1 MTRSDHSATP
11 APQGRTDA
19 TRPSRTRRG
28 NHRQPYPNAPAR
40 ASSPRRGALRA
51 SIPRRPRPAPTV
63 PTPATVWTCGPTVVD
78 PDATWAAPILTKIVT
93 SFSKSGDRIVLMPWP
108 TATPRPL
115 ITPGKTGGLTD
126 HTPTTEPDDHL
137 ATALATI
144 DDLDRTAA
152 LIHLQ
157 RDPTASVAASRPFW
171 TDLQETPEAP
181 HPLPTHTHTDYAPDT
196 AASQLDATTATTDLI
211 ITSLRP
217 EHSGDRAS
225 DHVALLA
232 ARLLRVG
239 GILAVLTHSD
249 WSSGE
254 LLDPTGT
261 IVASAQ
267 NADLLYLQHIIALHT
282 PIRRGHFHLSPA
294 LARAPVQ
301 HHTPGRPAPHHRISS
316 DVLVFAQLHD
326 HQPPPLPSTA
336 AAVKT
341 ETHQ

>member
-11 APQGRTDA
+11 APKGRTDT

-28 NHRQPYPNAPAR
+28 SHRQPYPNAPAR
-40 ASSPRRGALRA
+40 ASSARHGAPRA
-51 SIPRRPRPAPTV
+51 SIPSRPRTPPTV
-63 PTPATVWTCGPTVVD
+63 PTPATVWACGPTAVD
-78 PDATWAAPILTKIVT
+78 PDATWPAPILTKIVT
-93 SFSKSGDRIVLMPWP
+93 SFSKSGDRVVLMPWP

-115 ITPGKTGGLTD
+115 IAPGKTGGLTD
-126 HTPTTEPDDHL
+126 RTRTAERDAHL
-137 ATALATI
+137 ATTLAAI

-157 RDPTASVAASRPFW
+157 RDSTASGPASRPFW
-171 TDLQETPEAP
+171 ADLLQTPEAP
-181 HPLPTHTHTDYAPDT
+181 CPFGTHRRTDCAPDT
-196 AASQLDATTATTDLI
+196 AASQLDATTGTTDLI
-211 ITSLRP
+211 ITSLHP

-239 GILAVLTHSD
+239 GILVVLTHSD

-254 LLDPTGT
+254 LRDPTGPV
-261 IVASAQ
+261 VACAQ

-294 LARAPVQ
+294 LARAPVP
-301 HHTPGRPAPHHRISS
+301 HHSPGQPAPHHRISS
-316 DVLVFAQLHD
+316 DVLVFAQPHE
-326 HQPPPLPSTA
+326 HEPPPLLSTTA
-336 AAVKT
+336 LKT
-341 ETHQ
+341 GTHR